1 MNTCDLTLYITAI
14 SNTIIANSTEEEL
27 DFLGCVFTQVGATL
41 LTAAANI
48 AICESAKK
56 NINTKKI

>member
-41 LTAAANI
+41 LTADANI
-48 AICESAKK
+48 AICESTK
-56 NINTKKI
+56 NI